1 MCALRVR
8 RIPAQS
14 GRKVHRA
21 LPACGSRPPSAK
33 APSLFSIASNSPL
46 GFRPQASPPPPAP
59 RLALSRYELV
69 VVPRRR
75 LNSTSGSRSAQTTRT
90 ASTPFPTGSTSMEAA
105 YLVSG
110 GGGPGG
116 ACAGRE
122 QGAGSRTS
130 RGTGRHGEG
139 LVLERAVGK
148 EAAQK
153 VAHNH
158 MDCVSAAR
166 VLACASRTQPALRN
180 RSRALPAIA
189 RHCSQHSKPNV
200 LLYLLRLSLHRRR
213 VSHHQAR

>member
-1 MCALRVR
+1 MCGASLRSQAGRSTERCRHAARGPHLPKPLPCSRSPAIPPWASAR
-8 RIPAQS
+8 R
-14 GRKVHRA
+14 RA
-21 LPACGSRPPSAK
+21 
-33 APSLFSIASNSPL
+33 
-46 GFRPQASPPPPAP
+46 PPPPAP